1 MFFRRPFRVNEV
13 LQMVTRFSSVVAWV
27 LPLILCQVGQCDFW
41 VNELNYESSPNV
53 EIVVSPSSSAVSLS
67 TVTWS
72 LYDGST
78 GSVYA
83 SHLLSSFTFGS
94 TLNGY
99 SIFRLTGFT
108 IQNGGPSGGP
118 NIPDGWAISV
128 GGSVVE
134 FKSYEG
140 SFTATSGVAAGL
152 TSTDIGVRQEQ
163 GTPSESSMQLQG
175 TGTVASQFTWIA
187 GQGPSY
193 GQQNLGQTLQA
204 VPEPSSVA
212 FAGLALCAI
221 LIRRKWKS

>member
-1 MFFRRPFRVNEV
+1 MIIQIFRSFA
-13 LQMVTRFSSVVAWV
+13 FA
-27 LPLILCQVGQCDFW
+27 LPLVLCPIAKCDFW
-41 VNELNYESSPNV
+41 VNELNYESEPNV
-53 EIVVSPSSSAVSLS
+53 EIVVSPSSSAVNLA

-83 SHLLSSFTFGS
+83 SHLLSSFSFGS

-99 SIFRLTGFT
+99 SLYRLSGFT

-128 GGSVVE
+128 GGSVAE

-140 SFTATSGVAAGL
+140 TFTATSGVAAGL

-163 GTPSESSMQLQG
+163 GTPTQSSMQLQG
-175 TGTVASQFTWIA
+175 IGSVASQFNWIS

-204 VPEPSSVA
+204 VPEPSTILLAGVGLSLFA
-212 FAGLALCAI
+212 F
-221 LIRRKWKS
+221 RRKLIIKNKA

>member
-1 MFFRRPFRVNEV
+1 MIIKLFRYCSFA
-13 LQMVTRFSSVVAWV
+13 F
-27 LPLILCQVGQCDFW
+27 PLVLCQCAKGDFW
-41 VNELNYESSPNV
+41 LNELNYESEPNV
-53 EIVVSPSSSAVSLS
+53 EIVVSPSSSAINLG

-99 SIFRLTGFT
+99 SLIRLSGFT
-108 IQNGGPSGGP
+108 IQNGGSSGGP

-140 SFTATSGVAAGL
+140 TFTATSGVAVGL

-163 GTPSESSMQLQG
+163 GTPSQSSMQLLG
-175 TGTVASQFTWIA
+175 IGSTAAQFKWIS

-193 GQQNLGQTLQA
+193 GQQNLGQSLQA
-204 VPEPSSVA
+204 VPEPGSIA
-212 FAGLALCAI
+212 LAGLAAS
-221 LIRRKWKS
+221 LIFFRRKLNTRI